1 MLDRITDRDAE
12 REQKNL
18 GNSEESS
25 AEDNVTDGPSI
36 LKRAEHED
44 ELRDNI
50 DDGADKRPEDVN
62 NPEPDGLGIFEPGEL
77 LEGSNGNEEGDSPYG
92 QARYPKELK
101 SQCQEKLGELQ
112 GKERT
117 QRDSGVPSSANWKPT
132 NPFMSKQV

>member
-12 REQKNL
+12 REQEDL

-62 NPEPDGLGIFEPGEL
+62 NP
-77 LEGSNGNEEGDSPYG
+77 
-92 QARYPKELK
+92 
-101 SQCQEKLGELQ
+101 
-112 GKERT
+112 
-117 QRDSGVPSSANWKPT
+117 
-132 NPFMSKQV
+132 

>member
-50 DDGADKRPEDVN
+50 DDGANKRPEDVN
-62 NPEPDGLGIFEPGEL
+62 NP
-77 LEGSNGNEEGDSPYG
+77 
-92 QARYPKELK
+92 
-101 SQCQEKLGELQ
+101 
-112 GKERT
+112 
-117 QRDSGVPSSANWKPT
+117 
-132 NPFMSKQV
+132 

>member
-50 DDGADKRPEDVN
+50 DDGANKRPENVN
-62 NPEPDGLGIFEPGEL
+62 NP
-77 LEGSNGNEEGDSPYG
+77 
-92 QARYPKELK
+92 
-101 SQCQEKLGELQ
+101 
-112 GKERT
+112 
-117 QRDSGVPSSANWKPT
+117 
-132 NPFMSKQV
+132 

>member
-62 NPEPDGLGIFEPGEL
+62 NP
-77 LEGSNGNEEGDSPYG
+77 
-92 QARYPKELK
+92 
-101 SQCQEKLGELQ
+101 
-112 GKERT
+112 
-117 QRDSGVPSSANWKPT
+117 
-132 NPFMSKQV
+132 

>member
-12 REQKNL
+12 REQKDL

-62 NPEPDGLGIFEPGEL
+62 NP
-77 LEGSNGNEEGDSPYG
+77 
-92 QARYPKELK
+92 
-101 SQCQEKLGELQ
+101 
-112 GKERT
+112 
-117 QRDSGVPSSANWKPT
+117 
-132 NPFMSKQV
+132 